1 MSLGKII
8 LYAMILGVL
17 VGLITNKLWPEL
29 PASLI
34 GMVTALFAVVAAGR
48 LQPPPPRR

>member
-8 LYAMILGVL
+8 LYAMGLGIL
-17 VGLITNKLWPEL
+17 VGLIVSKVAPDL

-34 GMVTALFAVVAAGR
+34 GMVVTIFATVAAGR